1 MVNVWDEKSVT
12 LSFAVIGKF
21 ENLGNL
27 ILDFASTLP
36 NSVWP
41 DSAKFCQFGND
52 FKSFRHL
59 FEGLFSLGQNFET
72 SYANIFVIGI
82 IFIVVIEQIM

>member
-36 NSVWP
+36 NSV
-41 DSAKFCQFGND
+41 
-52 FKSFRHL
+52 
-59 FEGLFSLGQNFET
+59 
-72 SYANIFVIGI
+72 
-82 IFIVVIEQIM
+82 